1 MATTGVAAACVRK
14 WDTHTPERRSL
25 ILLAQ
30 AARSNTSG
38 LLSNLLFFAVVGG
51 AMYMLI
57 IRPQKK
63 RALRIAA
70 SQAALEPGRQVVL
83 SSGIYGVVS
92 LVDTDSISLEIAPGV
107 TVKVAKAAVS
117 QVVELPSAAADPAD
131 PAPPLT

>member
-1 MATTGVAAACVRK
+1 
-14 WDTHTPERRSL
+14 L

-38 LLSNLLFFAVVGG
+38 LVSNLLFFAVVGG

-83 SSGIYGVVS
+83 TSGIYGMVS
-92 LVDTDSISLEIAPGV
+92 DVETDSISLEIAPGV

-117 QVVELPSAAADPAD
+117 QVVELPTAAADPAD
-131 PAPPLT
+131 PAAPLT